1 MRFNRHSNLQGLH
14 AFLSASKYHWIN
26 YSDEKLDQAFE
37 THMMAQRGTELH
49 DFASN
54 AIRLGRRQPDTTETI
69 NMYINDAIGF
79 RMRPE
84 VLLFYSLN
92 AFGTADAIS
101 FRDNILRIFDLK
113 TGVNRA
119 SIKQLIIY
127 AALFCL
133 EYDKRPGE
141 IEIIL
146 RIYQNDDYEEYIPD
160 PKEVV
165 DIMDKFVRFSE
176 RVDYLREEAFYA

>member
-1 MRFNRHSNLQGLH
+1 
-14 AFLSASKYHWIN
+14 
-26 YSDEKLDQAFE
+26 
-37 THMMAQRGTELH
+37 
-49 DFASN
+49 
-54 AIRLGRRQPDTTETI
+54 
-69 NMYINDAIGF
+69 MYINDAIGF

-84 VLLFYSLN
+84 VLLVYSLN